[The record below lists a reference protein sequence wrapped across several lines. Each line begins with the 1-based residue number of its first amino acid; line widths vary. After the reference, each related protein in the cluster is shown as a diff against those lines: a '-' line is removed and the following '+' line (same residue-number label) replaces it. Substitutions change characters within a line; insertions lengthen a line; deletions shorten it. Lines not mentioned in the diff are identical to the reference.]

1 MAGTTFQYA
10 RILPVY
16 ALYLRQCCKHLVRWW
31 LGMLNMPCN
40 LYGNFCTPVNVLIF
54 EIFLYNSACSHF
66 IDVPLCFIPL
76 VLSEMMHPQRWV
88 FPSNTIKQTQRFVF
102 GYAYRKKITSL
113 MKNSLLV
120 SKGRE
125 RRPYGYVSEIAGQ
138 KRGYVLRGF
147 LGNIKWTCRLV
158 EHVEMGSGANAEE
171 AQNEEAALFPNSR
184 SYNMRSQHSGSHW
197 GSFLPAS

>member
-102 GYAYRKKITSL
+102 GYAYRKKNYIVNEKFPPGIQGEREETVRVCQW
-113 MKNSLLV
+113 NS
-120 SKGRE
+120 GTETRIRTE
-125 RRPYGYVSEIAGQ
+125 RVP
-138 KRGYVLRGF
+138 
-147 LGNIKWTCRLV
+147 W
-158 EHVEMGSGANAEE
+158 
-171 AQNEEAALFPNSR
+171 
-184 SYNMRSQHSGSHW
+184 
-197 GSFLPAS
+197 